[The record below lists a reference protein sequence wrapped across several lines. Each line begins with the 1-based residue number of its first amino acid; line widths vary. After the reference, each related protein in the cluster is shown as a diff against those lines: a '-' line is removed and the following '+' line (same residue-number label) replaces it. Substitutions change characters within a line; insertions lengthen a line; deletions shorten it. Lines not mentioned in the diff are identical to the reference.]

1 MNYIEQF
8 LEMTL
13 AERGIAKNSLISYK
27 RDLLDYK
34 EFLHKKKISELSTS
48 SDNIDQYIA
57 NLAQKNISARSINR
71 KISTIK
77 SYYNFLISE
86 NHTDY
91 NPVLIVDLPKYNNK
105 LPNILSITD
114 IHSLLEFCHNDTSPE
129 GVRLSAMIH
138 LLYASGL
145 RVSELVSLKLIDITS
160 GYSGLDVR
168 TTFVVKGK
176 GNKERIVVIN
186 NKAREALVEY
196 LKIRELFCKDRSAGA
211 KHYLFVSGASEG
223 HMTRQNFALLLKQ
236 AALGSGLDPEIV
248 SPHVLR
254 HSFASHLLE
263 NGADLRVI
271 QEFLGHS
278 DISTTQIYTHVQ
290 TKHLKKTLQEF
301 HPLGSDHTKEES

>member
-1 MNYIEQF
+1 MEYIEQF
-8 LEMTL
+8 LEMAL
-13 AERGIAKNSLISYK
+13 AERGIAKNSMISYK

-34 EFLHKKKISELSTS
+34 DFLKKNSIVELNVS
-48 SDNIDQYIA
+48 SDEVNKYIQTLSKKEIA
-57 NLAQKNISARSINR
+57 PRSINR

-86 NHTDY
+86 NYANY

-105 LPNILSITD
+105 LPNVLSIPD
-114 IHSLLEFCHNDTSPE
+114 IHTLLEFCHNDDSPE
-129 GVRLSAMIH
+129 GIRLSAMIH

-145 RVSELVSLKLIDITS
+145 RVSELVSLKLTDIIS
-160 GYSGLDVR
+160 GHNGLEVR
-168 TTFVVKGK
+168 TTFTVKGK
-176 GNKERIVVIN
+176 GSKERIVVIN
-186 NKAREALVEY
+186 NKAKETITKYLNLREF
-196 LKIRELFCKDRSAGA
+196 FCKEKSSTA
-211 KHYLFVSGASEG
+211 KNYLFVSSSAEG
-223 HMTRQNFALLLKQ
+223 YMTRQNFAILLKQ
-236 AALGSGLDPEIV
+236 AALNAGLDSEII

-290 TKHLKKTLQEF
+290 TKQLKQTLKDF
-301 HPLGSDHTKEES
+301 HPLEKSDTD